1 MGETSKPNGS
11 IGIALETAVFICG
24 AVVMIY
30 EINGSRILAPF
41 IGTSTYIWT
50 SLIGVILASLSLG
63 YWYGGKLADKSPRV
77 SVLASVIFIAG
88 GLVSI
93 TILTKEVVLASVAA
107 MSTGL
112 EVKAVLS
119 SLFLFAPAS
128 VALGFVLPY
137 AAKLRIS
144 SLSDSGKTVGRL
156 YALSTIGSIAGTFLA
171 GFFLLPFVGSA
182 RTLYLLAIALFVT
195 SLTLAPFAFNR
206 IKVAAIT
213 LFLTGVAFNEAVAIF
228 QFRFNSFQAIDT
240 EYARLSLFQ
249 TSDPRTGKP
258 VLALTNDPYFTQS
271 AMFLDSD
278 ELVFDYNRFF
288 HLVRYFN
295 RGFRHSLMIGGAAY
309 SFPRDYLNA
318 YPNATIDVVEIDP
331 KMTQLAREHFRL
343 RDDPRLKIFHE
354 DARVF
359 LNRASEGQY
368 DVIMMDAFGTL
379 FSIPYHLSTVEA
391 ARHLRRMLKDDGVL
405 MINSG
410 AALSGPGSRFLQA
423 EINTL
428 KQVFDDVRV
437 FKVKREYGV
446 EELQNVMVIAR
457 KSTVP
462 VQTESE
468 PSLAAMLSHEYVM
481 PSSDIPPLTDELAP
495 VEYYNSFGL
504 NTHARARAQ

>member
-1 MGETSKPNGS
+1 MDETSKPTGRV
-11 IGIALETAVFICG
+11 GIALETTVFICG

-63 YWYGGKLADKSPRV
+63 YWYGGKLADRSPKV

-88 GLVSI
+88 ALVSV
-93 TILTKEVVLASVAA
+93 TILAKEVVLGSVAA
-107 MSTGL
+107 MNTGL

-156 YALSTIGSIAGTFLA
+156 YALSTIGSIAGTFVA
-171 GFFLLPFVGSA
+171 GFLLIPFVGST
-182 RTLYLLAIALFVT
+182 RTLYLLAISLFVT
-195 SLTLAPFAFNR
+195 SVFLAPFSFNR
-206 IKVAAIT
+206 VKIAAIT
-213 LFLTGVAFNEAVAIF
+213 LFLTGVAFNETVALL

-240 EYARLSLFQ
+240 GYAHLSLFE
-249 TSDPRTGKP
+249 TIDSRTGKP
-258 VLALTNDPYFTQS
+258 ILALTNDPYFTQS

-295 RGFRHSLMIGGAAY
+295 PGFKHSLMIGGAAY

-318 YPNATIDVVEIDP
+318 YPDATIDVVEIDP
-331 KMTQLAREHFRL
+331 KMTQIAREHFRL

-368 DVIMMDAFGTL
+368 DAIMMDAFGTL
-379 FSIPYHLSTVEA
+379 FSIPYHLTTLEA
-391 ARHLRRMLKDDGVL
+391 ARHLRRILKDDGVL
-405 MINSG
+405 MMNAG
-410 AALSGPGSRFLQA
+410 VALSGPASRFLQA

-437 FKVKREYGV
+437 FKVKSEYGD
-446 EELQNVMVIAR
+446 EELQNVMIVAR
-457 KSTVP
+457 KSAAPLEAAAET
-462 VQTESE
+462 Q
-468 PSLAAMLSHEYVM
+468 LAEMLSHEYVM
-481 PSSDIPPLTDELAP
+481 PSSVATPLTDELAP

-504 NTHARARAQ
+504 NTHARTRAQ